1 MSAAAGGA
9 GEAAPAA
16 GGGAA
21 APGGEFDFDAIVLGG
36 GSPGEHCA
44 GALREGG
51 LKVAIV
57 ERELI
62 GGECSYWACIPSK
75 SLLRPGEAVAGARQA
90 AATAEVDVEAV
101 LAWRDYMVSK
111 WTDTGQEKWL
121 AEHDITLL
129 RGDGKLAGPG
139 AVEVDG
145 TRHTA
150 RHIVLAN
157 GAAPFVPP
165 VPGLRELDGVWG
177 TREAT
182 SMKAVPR
189 HLLVLGGGPAGVELA
204 QVVNR
209 LGGAATVIDGA
220 PHLLAREPAPLG
232 EALGEELRREGI
244 ETVLGAKVTGASR
257 DGYDYVLALDD
268 GRELRGDR
276 ILVATGRRPRVEGI
290 GLETIG
296 VEADPHGV
304 AVDDRLRVADGVWAI
319 GDVNG
324 AWPLTHVGKYEG
336 EVVASNVL
344 GEDRPV
350 NYDAVPRVTYTDPQA
365 GAVGADD
372 AEFSGTTTLKG
383 VAKTATYTH
392 DWENAKGFLTLLS
405 DGERLTG
412 AYALGPEA
420 GEWLQQAT
428 LAIRAR
434 VPLAVLTDTIQ
445 PFPTF
450 SEIYVE
456 ALKALRGAIG

>member
-1 MSAAAGGA
+1 MTPPGGA
-9 GEAAPAA
+9 DA
-16 GGGAA
+16 GDQY
-21 APGGEFDFDAIVLGG
+21 DFDAIVLGG

-44 GALREGG
+44 GALRAGG
-51 LKVAIV
+51 LRVAIV
-57 ERELI
+57 ERELV

-75 SLLRPGEAVAGARQA
+75 ALLRPGEAVAGARQA
-90 AATAEVDVEAV
+90 AASAEVDVEAA
-101 LAWRDYMVSK
+101 LAWRDYMVSD
-111 WTDTGQEKWL
+111 WSDAGQEKWL
-121 AEHDITLL
+121 ADNDITLI
-129 RGDGKLAGPG
+129 RGDGRLAGTG

-145 TRHTA
+145 KTYTA
-150 RHIVLAN
+150 ANVVLAN

-232 EALGEELRREGI
+232 EALGEELRGEGI
-244 ETVLGAKVTGASR
+244 ELVLGAKVTAARR
-257 DGYDYVLALDD
+257 DGDNYALELDD

-290 GLETIG
+290 GLETVG

-304 AVDDRLRVADGVWAI
+304 KVDDHLRAADRLWAI

-336 EVVASNVL
+336 EVVAANIL
-344 GEDRPV
+344 GEDRRV

-365 GAVGADD
+365 GAVGANE
-372 AEFSGTTTLKG
+372 AEFSGTTKLSE

-392 DWENAKGFLTLLS
+392 AWESQHGYLTLLG
-405 DGERLTG
+405 DGERIVG
-412 AYALGPEA
+412 AHALGPEA

-434 VPLAVLTDTIQ
+434 VPLDVLVDTIQ
-445 PFPTF
+445 PFPSF

-456 ALKALRGAIG
+456 ALKALRAASR